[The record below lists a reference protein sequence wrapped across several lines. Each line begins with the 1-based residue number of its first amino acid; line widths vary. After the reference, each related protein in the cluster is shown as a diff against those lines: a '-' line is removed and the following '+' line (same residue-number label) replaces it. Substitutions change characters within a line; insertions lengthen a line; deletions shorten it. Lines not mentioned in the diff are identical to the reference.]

1 MNPPKERQDALPSP
15 CSRLIMKVG
24 QAYFS
29 ARREATMPTTP
40 WCQPSPAITTQGR
53 ARAGFSSRMPSH
65 WR

>member
-1 MNPPKERQDALPSP
+1 
-15 CSRLIMKVG
+15 MKVG

-53 ARAGFSSRMPSH
+53 ARAGFSSRTPSH